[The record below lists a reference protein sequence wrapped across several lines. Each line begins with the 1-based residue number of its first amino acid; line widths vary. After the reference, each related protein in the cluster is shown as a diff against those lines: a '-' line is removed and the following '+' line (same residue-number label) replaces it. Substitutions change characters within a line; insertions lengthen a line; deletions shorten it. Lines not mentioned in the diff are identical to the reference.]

1 MLETLRNNTENL
13 LDKTK
18 IGKTITHLFGGIN
31 SFNYIVY
38 HEGIW
43 REFLEAAGIIL
54 GALLVISFALF
65 SFNVPIAP
73 IIIVDGLLPIS
84 GNICLIVFS
93 IYAAVSLF
101 SFVFFKRWDDLV

>member
-1 MLETLRNNTENL
+1 MLENLRNNTENL

-43 REFLEAAGIIL
+43 REFLAAVGIIL
-54 GALLVISFALF
+54 GVLLAISFALF

-73 IIIVDGLLPIS
+73 IAIVDGLLPIS
-84 GNICLIVFS
+84 SSICTIIFS
-93 IYAAVSLF
+93 IYVVLSLF
-101 SFVFFKRWDDLV
+101 SFIFFKRWDDLV